1 MIGEEP
7 NNKTI
12 PKPKIMSTPFIA
24 QDLSK
29 QAPQS
34 PRKRLAGFA
43 MASRTIDK
51 CRASLAGKLGQYH
64 YDCPLDNMLFTF
76 KGITADQFKKAVQ
89 AAKDYDEMG
98 IWLHANG
105 SAKTADEIKAWSDE
119 MEASSLYQDSNKRD
133 YFIENCHKLGL
144 NPQTNSTF
152 DWLEADDRESFRR

>member
-1 MIGEEP
+1 M
-7 NNKTI
+7 N
-12 PKPKIMSTPFIA
+12 TPIVA
-24 QDLSK
+24 QDLNK

-43 MASRTIDK
+43 IANRTVDK
-51 CRASLAGKLGQYH
+51 CRASLTGKLGQYH
-64 YDCPLDNMLFTF
+64 FDCPLDNMLFTF
-76 KGITADQFKKAVQ
+76 KGITAVQFKSAVQ
-89 AAKDYDEMG
+89 GAKDYEEIG

-105 SAKTADEIKAWSDE
+105 TLKTADEIKAWSDE
-119 MEASSLYQDSNKRD
+119 MEAGSLYKDPNKRD

>member
-1 MIGEEP
+1 M
-7 NNKTI
+7 TTLFA
-12 PKPKIMSTPFIA
+12 SR
-24 QDLSK
+24 DLNK
-29 QAPQS
+29 QAPHS
-34 PRKRLAGFA
+34 PRERLAGFA
-43 MASRTIDK
+43 IASRTVDK
-51 CRASLAGKLGQYH
+51 CRASMAGTLGQYH

-76 KGITADQFKKAVQ
+76 KGITAEQFKGAVQ

-105 SAKTADEIKAWSDE
+105 ALKTAEEIKAWSDE
-119 MEASSLYQDSNKRD
+119 MEASSLIKNPDKRD